1 MDCKNHLLID
11 TKTKERLKNEEQE
24 SANPMLNLIPVVVRL
39 DNYIVLKQRHFKY
52 IVHEAQ
58 AMLETVVH

>member
-24 SANPMLNLIPVVVRL
+24 SANPMLDLIPVVVRL
-39 DNYIVLKQRHFKY
+39 AI
-52 IVHEAQ
+52 
-58 AMLETVVH
+58 